1 MEVAFGMVVMSILL
15 AVVMFAGSLFV
26 LSLYPVVAFSA
37 SFLLFAVFAWSYFS
51 SKDRKKWVR
60 RHFSLFTAFCG
71 LFVLYFFFFFFFA
84 YFCF

>member
-1 MEVAFGMVVMSILL
+1 MEVALGMVVMSILL

-26 LSLYPVVAFSA
+26 LSLYPVVTFSA
-37 SFLLFAVFAWSYFS
+37 GFLLFAVFAWSYFS

-60 RHFSLFTAFCG
+60 RNFGLFAAFCG
-71 LFVLYFFFFFFFA
+71 FFILLCFT